1 MKKLLILMQLEHT
14 QQRLAQ
20 QSGKYNKHRI
30 KLFIWFVTRLKMSH
44 VNPSKNSKLICHI
57 GYGDFTGVILQMT

>member
-1 MKKLLILMQLEHT
+1 MQLEDT

-20 QSGKYNKHRI
+20 QSGKYNKHCM
-30 KLFIWFVTRLKMSH
+30 KFFIWFVTRLKMSH
-44 VNPSKNSKLICHI
+44 VNPVKNNKKLICHI